1 MISIVQSFMITN
13 LKFLLCFIKS
23 LRVSAIDHIDEYVSV
38 VEVVP
43 PVGPDFSLPP
53 NVPHVE
59 LEPLALHALDV
70 EALGRCDG
78 RDVLAG
84 QALQDCRLAG
94 VIKTKE

>member
-1 MISIVQSFMITN
+1 MLTN

-23 LRVSAIDHIDEYVSV
+23 LRVGAVDHIDEYVSV

-43 PVGPDFSLPP
+43 PVGPDFSLAPD
-53 NVPHVE
+53 VPDVE

-70 EALGRCDG
+70 EALGGCDG

-84 QALQDCRLAG
+84 QTLQYSRLAG
-94 VIKTKE
+94 IIKTKE

>member
-1 MISIVQSFMITN
+1 MITN

-23 LRVSAIDHIDEYVSV
+23 LSVSAVDHIDEYVSI

-43 PVGPDFSLPP
+43 PVGPDFSLAPD
-53 NVPHVE
+53 VPDVE
-59 LEPLALHALDV
+59 LEALALHALDV

-84 QALQDCRLAG
+84 QALQYGRLAG
-94 VIKTKE
+94 IIKTKE